1 MHQLDQSPE
10 SRYHRAI
17 EDVFIDLRGSPLQF
31 SPKDYHIAKEWYQ
44 DGIPLELVERTV
56 REVFARREARKDEEK
71 SKKVWTLGYCKRA
84 VKAAWR
90 RQQELQAPAAGGGEK
105 ELDLEARLR
114 RLAAALPAGFA
125 GRDQLAEKIRALS
138 GEAEAIEGRLTE
150 LDLEAVRAVAAA
162 LSPQE
167 VEAVEQEL
175 AASRAALA
183 ARLPA
188 AELERAGD
196 RLREEILRRRLGLPV
211 LSLFAPEATTST

>member
-31 SPKDYHIAKEWYQ
+31 APKDYHIAREWYEE
-44 DGIPLELVERTV
+44 GIPLDMVERTV

-71 SKKVWTLGYCKRA
+71 DKKVWSLAYCQRA

-90 RQQELQAPAAGGGEK
+90 RQQELQAPAAGGGEE
-105 ELDLEARLR
+105 ELDLAVRLR
-114 RLAAALPAGFA
+114 RLAAALPAGLTD
-125 GRDQLAEKIRALS
+125 RDAVVERIRALE
-138 GEAEAIEGRLTE
+138 GDAETIEGRLTE
-150 LDLEAVRAVAAA
+150 LDREVVAAA
-162 LSPQE
+162 TAGLSPPE

-175 AASRAALA
+175 AASRDALA
-183 ARLPA
+183 GRLPA
-188 AELERAGD
+188 EELERAGD

-211 LSLFAPEATTST
+211 LSLFAPEAVSG